1 MFVGQRP
8 GGNEMEKTNEY
19 GVAEILEGIINYG
32 SNYHCIHAEADDS
45 IPELTITLPNGQV
58 FNLCVK
64 RVK

>member
-1 MFVGQRP
+1 
-8 GGNEMEKTNEY
+8 MEKTNEY
-19 GVAEILEGIINYG
+19 GVAEILEGIVNYG